1 MGNPLRIPP
10 PGFDE
15 LSIDEQMDYVRGLWD
30 HIAESA
36 GNLPLHEWQRK
47 LLEERLAEHE
57 ADPSGTLT
65 WEEVLSSVKANLGK
79 A

>member
-36 GNLPLHEWQRK
+36 GNLPLPAWQRK
-47 LLEERLAEHE
+47 LLEERLADYQAHPDEGRAWDE
-57 ADPSGTLT
+57 ILADIRTQRHSG
-65 WEEVLSSVKANLGK
+65 
-79 A
+79 